1 MVATLTRSN
10 QCKGLFWAQQSS
22 VFDSASS
29 KHVLEHFS
37 VEVRVESMYENDT
50 QRKRDKSKLA
60 MTFKKKFSEKIGTGR
75 EWQLLW
81 SILK

>member
-1 MVATLTRSN
+1 MVATLTRIN

-37 VEVRVESMYENDT
+37 VEARNWVESMYENDT
-50 QRKRDKSKLA
+50 QRKRD
-60 MTFKKKFSEKIGTGR
+60 
-75 EWQLLW
+75 
-81 SILK
+81 